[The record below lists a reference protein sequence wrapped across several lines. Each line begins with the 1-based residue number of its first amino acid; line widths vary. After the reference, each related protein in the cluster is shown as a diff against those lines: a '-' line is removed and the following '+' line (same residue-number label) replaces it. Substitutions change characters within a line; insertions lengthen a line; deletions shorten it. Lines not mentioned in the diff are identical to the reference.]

1 MSSKPFTKRVN
12 AEGTSEVQRVV
23 VDANVLLSFIVDRNE
38 KQSASVKA
46 LLLRA
51 AEGELIAIVPQ
62 FVVFEVVYVLQ
73 STYGIARDEVK
84 AMTRDLIGLP
94 GVLLI
99 DECPWKRVMD
109 LWPSPLPSIAD
120 AALAAI
126 ATSNRYDAF
135 ATFDRKLAK
144 RLQDLAVAAYW

>member
-1 MSSKPFTKRVN
+1 VR
-12 AEGTSEVQRVV
+12 RVV
-23 VDANVLLSFIVDRNE
+23 VDANVLLSFIVDRDE
-38 KQSASVKA
+38 KQRAIVKA
-46 LLLRA
+46 LLLQA
-51 AEGELIAIVPQ
+51 EEGELVAIVPQ

-73 STYGIARDEVK
+73 STYRIPGDELK
-84 AMTRDLIGLP
+84 PMIRDLMGLP

-120 AALAAI
+120 SALAAI
-126 ATSNRYDAF
+126 AASNRYDAV

-144 RLQDLAVAAYW
+144 RLPDFGVAAYW

>member
-1 MSSKPFTKRVN
+1 M
-12 AEGTSEVQRVV
+12 QRVV

-38 KQSASVKA
+38 EQRSVARA

-51 AEGELIAIVPQ
+51 AEGELTAIVPQ
-62 FVVFEVVYVLQ
+62 FVIFEVVYVLH
-73 STYGIARDEVK
+73 STYRIPNHELK
-84 AMTRDLIGLP
+84 PIIRDLIGLP

-109 LWPSPLPSIAD
+109 LWPDPLPSIAD
-120 AALAAI
+120 AAIAAV
-126 ATSNRYDAF
+126 ASTHRYDAV

-144 RLQDLAVAAYW
+144 RMQDFGVAAYW

>member
-1 MSSKPFTKRVN
+1 MR
-12 AEGTSEVQRVV
+12 RVV

-38 KQSASVKA
+38 KQRAVVKA
-46 LLLRA
+46 LLLQA
-51 AEGELIAIVPQ
+51 EEGELVAIVPQ

-73 STYGIARDEVK
+73 STYRIPSGEIK
-84 AMTRDLIGLP
+84 SMIRDLIGLP

-126 ATSNRYDAF
+126 AANNRYDAV

-144 RLQDLAVAAYW
+144 RLPELGVAAYW